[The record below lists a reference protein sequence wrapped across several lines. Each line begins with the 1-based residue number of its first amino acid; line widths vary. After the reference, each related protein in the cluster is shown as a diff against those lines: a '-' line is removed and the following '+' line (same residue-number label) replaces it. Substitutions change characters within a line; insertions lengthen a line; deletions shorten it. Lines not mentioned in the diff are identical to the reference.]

1 MEYVR
6 IRVAEPPAEN
16 VSRYYEIMQERFER
30 GIITQHLQFRAEAG
44 STRSER
50 GYQKIGA
57 STCGRIARALGCSEA
72 RTTVL
77 CQAVGL
83 YFPNYGQE
91 GIRAV
96 KRYIKERG
104 LHLDPEMLG
113 RDAVLYSVHSIRW
126 PIIGHFYRSVQSY
139 FAGESDPEI
148 DIVRLVQETI
158 KKVKIAE
165 HFYEGYAGDLLFDV
179 SQELVHLAEETGR
192 LEESRFLK
200 QYEAQITAYEPVR
213 LTEEQIQDEFK
224 VMDHYIDVFGHHP
237 EGLEHHNLTPEE
249 GLLMY
254 IHMHPYE

>member
-1 MEYVR
+1 MESVR

-50 GYQKIGA
+50 GYQKIAA
-57 STCGRIARALGCSEA
+57 STCGRVASVLGCSEDRA
-72 RTTVL
+72 KVL

-96 KRYIKERG
+96 KRYIKEKG
-104 LHLDPEMLG
+104 LNLDPDMLG
-113 RDAVLYSVHSIRW
+113 RDAVLYAVHSIRW
-126 PIIGHFYRSVQSY
+126 PVIGHFYRSVESY

-192 LEESRFLK
+192 LEESRILK
-200 QYEAQITAYEPVR
+200 QYEAQIAAYEPVR
-213 LTEEQIQDEFK
+213 LTEEQIQNEFK